1 MKNSENR
8 ILGSITASDRSPG
21 MGVNTGVSDG

>member
-1 MKNSENR
+1 MTAENR

-21 MGVNTGVSDG
+21 SGRNTGVSDG